1 MGWVRR
7 RSAAHFAALTIHGL
21 ADPKGWGD
29 LIQIADPDISSNPAK
44 EEIAMSE
51 VIALISPTDKS
62 VECVLSASDSFI
74 ETLSIQAID
83 ALPGVVELVIKS
95 QLLSAR
101 NPAEKRV
108 KSRTN
113 VDLMQLA
120 DLHRSIGEF
129 LTAQQNP

>member
-1 MGWVRR
+1 
-7 RSAAHFAALTIHGL
+7 
-21 ADPKGWGD
+21 
-29 LIQIADPDISSNPAK
+29 LIQIADPDSSSNPAK
-44 EEIAMSE
+44 QELEMSE
-51 VIALISPTDKS
+51 VIALTSQKNNAI
-62 VECVLSASDSFI
+62 ECVLSASDSYI

-95 QLLSAR
+95 QLLSAK

-120 DLHRSIGEF
+120 DLNRSIGEF

>member
-1 MGWVRR
+1 
-7 RSAAHFAALTIHGL
+7 
-21 ADPKGWGD
+21 
-29 LIQIADPDISSNPAK
+29 
-44 EEIAMSE
+44 MSE
-51 VIALISPTDKS
+51 VIAVMCPTDNS

-83 ALPGVVELVIKS
+83 SLPGVVELVIKS
-95 QLLSAR
+95 QLLSSK

-129 LTAQQNP
+129 LMAQQNP